1 MTKVAPLNPSVLAIS
16 LSIIPAVVSCMANAN
31 TDDAGVAGSLL
42 APSQLVAEPL
52 TALTEGVANQLNNLE
67 GHSADQEKLDIA
79 VPNTMVSAKSEAAK
93 SQIRVKQKRSD
104 NGQLMAEGNLRDNDK
119 PTDNPR
125 RSKKTSAT
133 ELTTKYDIE
142 KLQKNPVLFDKTLN
156 QAISAKDWQSVI
168 QLLPYYRAL
177 ASSDPTLIRF
187 AEASIEQSQNKFKP
201 IILLYQEQLLDEP
214 DNYQV
219 RLNLAQ
225 ALQAD
230 KQFTEAK
237 SQLLLLQAAEIPK
250 AIGIKAERALAS
262 IHKSEAWRFNVR
274 TNLVIDPNINDAPP
288 KYIQDRYGKV
298 IEQEA
303 GSDIS
308 LSASAHKRFNLPKHY
323 YATVGS
329 NVFLDG
335 FWQDDDKINY
345 LLTGSAGIG
354 YNDPKNDWTLTPSI
368 TKRIYDDT
376 SYSQRQA
383 LNLRG
388 SRWIGKRIR
397 VNATA
402 TWSEETF
409 DRDISDKRKTDN
421 RYIGLTGLYV
431 MGAKGSLVAT
441 IGHQQTDQPNSASS
455 NSEYNTFRLG
465 WNKQWGNNLSTAVTA
480 SYTVKDYANPA
491 LRYSDSSLS
500 AAQEAALA
508 RYYNSVGG
516 KFGELRQ
523 DRISAL
529 NLQLWKR
536 DFTWHGVTPKLSL
549 KYSQTASNFD
559 YYEDRNEQSATVIL
573 SRSF

>member
-1 MTKVAPLNPSVLAIS
+1 MPRLNPSVLAIS
-16 LSIIPAVVSCMANAN
+16 LSIIPAVVSCMANA
-31 TDDAGVAGSLL
+31 DDAGITDNLL
-42 APSQLVAEPL
+42 IPSHLVADP
-52 TALTEGVANQLNNLE
+52 LTEGVANQLNNLE
-67 GHSADQEKLDIA
+67 GHSTDQEKLDIA
-79 VPNTMVSAKSEAAK
+79 APNHRVSAELGAAK
-93 SQIRVKQKRSD
+93 SQIIAKQEHSD
-104 NGQLMAEGNLRDNDK
+104 NGQLMAEGNLIDNDK
-119 PTDNPR
+119 PTVKPQ
-125 RSKKTSAT
+125 RSKKPSTT

-168 QLLPYYRAL
+168 QMLPYYRAL

-187 AEASIEQSQNKFKP
+187 AEASIDQSQNKFKP
-201 IILLYQEQLLDEP
+201 IIMLYQDQLLEKP

-219 RLNLAQ
+219 RLNLAL

-250 AIGIKAERALAS
+250 AIRIKAERALAS
-262 IHKSEAWRFNVR
+262 IHKSEAWRFNIG

-303 GSDIS
+303 GSDVS
-308 LSASAHKRFNLPKHY
+308 LSASANKRFNLPKHY

-335 FWQDDDKINY
+335 FWQDDDKSNY

-388 SRWIGKRIR
+388 SRWLGKKVR

-402 TWSEETF
+402 TWSTETF
-409 DRDISDKRKTDN
+409 DRDLSDKRKTDS

-431 MGAKGSLVAT
+431 LDAKGSLVAT
-441 IGHQQTDQPNSASS
+441 IGHQQTDRPNSASS
-455 NSEYNTFRLG
+455 NSEYNTLSVG

-491 LRYSDSSLS
+491 LRYGESALT

-516 KFGELRQ
+516 EFGELRQ
-523 DRISAL
+523 DHISAL
-529 NLQLWKR
+529 NFQIWKR
-536 DFTWHGVTPKLSL
+536 DFTWHGVTPRLSL

-559 YYEDRNEQSATVIL
+559 YYDDRDEQSATIIL
-573 SRSF
+573 SKSF